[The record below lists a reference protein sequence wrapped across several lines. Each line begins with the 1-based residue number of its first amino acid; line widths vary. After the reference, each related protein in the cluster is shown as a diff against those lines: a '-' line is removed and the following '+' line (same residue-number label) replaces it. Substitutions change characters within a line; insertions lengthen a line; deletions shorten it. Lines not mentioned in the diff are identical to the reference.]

1 MREALLPASNGMN
14 NSISRYAIVFGIVV
28 LIIIIGYSYQN
39 RTSQNLPPSETEKIA
54 TTSANTINVGTTSS
68 PIVSAVRAPKLERA
82 VPENTSNLDAAYRTQ
97 IITYLEKTI
106 SALKKDEH
114 SYQDWIYLGLYRKI
128 LGDYDGAYEAWNY
141 ATLLAPGEEVAYL
154 NLANLYD
161 LSLGNYAQAEL
172 YYKKGLEINPKNTQT
187 YQNLFEM
194 YRYRYGKNP
203 SAAEDILK
211 LGIAK
216 NPEAL
221 DLFVL
226 LARFYDEVDRAADA
240 RAEYDLA
247 IELARKQGNASA
259 ATELEKE
266 KSAVR

>member
-1 MREALLPASNGMN
+1 MN
-14 NSISRYAIVFGIVV
+14 NSKSISRYAIVFGIVV

-39 RTSQNLPPSETEKIA
+39 RTSQNLPPSETEKTA

-68 PIVSAVRAPKLERA
+68 PIVSAVRAPELQRA
-82 VPENTSNLDAAYRTQ
+82 IPQNTINLDVSYRTK
-97 IITYLEKTI
+97 IIGDLEKTI
-106 SALKKDEH
+106 AALKKDEY

-128 LGDYDGAYEAWNY
+128 LGDYDGAYEAWRY
-141 ATLLAPGEEVAYL
+141 ATLLSPTEEVAYL

-161 LSLGNYAQAEL
+161 ISLKDYAQAEI

-247 IELARKQGNASA
+247 IALANKQSNTSA
-259 ATELEKE
+259 AAELEKE
-266 KSAVR
+266 KTAIR